1 MSIHANEQASGNL
14 AKILDV
20 MEDGVYVIRE
30 DMTVEYMNRAMARD
44 REPALGRR
52 CHEAIFGRNAVC
64 PWCRANEVFAGN
76 EIRREH
82 RIRDLGRTYDILEYP
97 VRNPEGGLSKVSIY
111 RDITQRKTRERT
123 LRTSREDYTR
133 LFEHVGV
140 GVYISSKEGRFLNAN
155 QALLDMLGYASKE
168 EFLKI
173 DITEDLYLRALDR
186 RKFQDM
192 IERDGRVIDYEVEF
206 KRKDG
211 SPVPVLLTSHVR
223 QDAQGMVLGYE
234 GIIADQSHRK
244 QMERELREAHHFLNM
259 IVHNSPNAIMATNM
273 KGDIILWNR
282 SAEETLGYAAADVI
296 GRMNIRAIYPEGMA
310 NHTQVQVPDLSETL
324 CGSSRPGHFNGVT
337 TVVTKL
343 FNIVQPDVAVFG
355 EKDYQ
360 QLSIVRKMVKDL
372 CMPIRVVGV
381 ETARDEDGLAKSS
394 RNGYLSEE
402 QRRIAPVL
410 HQTLVSCR
418 DAIACGFDNF
428 LQLESH
434 ARMKLLQAGFEPD
447 YFAIRDA
454 RTLRAVT
461 DETEEIAIL
470 TAARLGATRLIDN
483 VRLATNPV
491 SDWRM
496 LAGG

>member
-1 MSIHANEQASGNL
+1 M
-14 AKILDV
+14 
-20 MEDGVYVIRE
+20 
-30 DMTVEYMNRAMARD
+30 
-44 REPALGRR
+44 
-52 CHEAIFGRNAVC
+52 
-64 PWCRANEVFAGN
+64 
-76 EIRREH
+76 
-82 RIRDLGRTYDILEYP
+82 RTYDSSATLQSALHTARQQGHTIAFVPTMGNLHEGHLDL
-97 VRNPEGGLSKVSIY
+97 VRKARSLCDIVVVSIFVNPL
-111 RDITQRKTRERT
+111 Q
-123 LRTSREDYTR
+123 
-133 LFEHVGV
+133 FGP
-140 GVYISSKEGRFLNAN
+140 G
-155 QALLDMLGYASKE
+155 
-168 EFLKI
+168 
-173 DITEDLYLRALDR
+173 EDL
-186 RKFQDM
+186 
-192 IERDGRVIDYEVEF
+192 
-206 KRKDG
+206 
-211 SPVPVLLTSHVR
+211 
-223 QDAQGMVLGYE
+223 DAYPRTM
-234 GIIADQSHRK
+234 
-244 QMERELREAHHFLNM
+244 
-259 IVHNSPNAIMATNM
+259 
-273 KGDIILWNR
+273 
-282 SAEETLGYAAADVI
+282 AADKEKLFAEGTHMLYVP
-296 GRMNIRAIYPEGMA
+296 GVEEIYPEGME

-343 FNIVQPDVAVFG
+343 FNIVQPDIAIFG

-372 CMPIRVVGV
+372 CMPIKVVGV
-381 ETARDEDGLAKSS
+381 ATARDEDGLAKSS

-410 HQTLVSCR
+410 HQTLASCR